1 MNNGGKNRRL
11 SVEEYIYKIRPYLR
25 DIINDV
31 KQYDKQK
38 IQSTITINFISSK
51 DDNNKECVM
60 HSKSDKI
67 EIMTGDEADEIMKQ
81 PFDSFKNTYQK
92 N

>member
-1 MNNGGKNRRL
+1 
-11 SVEEYIYKIRPYLR
+11 
-25 DIINDV
+25 
-31 KQYDKQK
+31 
-38 IQSTITINFISSK
+38 
-51 DDNNKECVM
+51 M

-92 N
+92 NWWEGMSLSSIIFSYCIINVKKEILVVVDHIMILLIR

>member
-1 MNNGGKNRRL
+1 
-11 SVEEYIYKIRPYLR
+11 
-25 DIINDV
+25 
-31 KQYDKQK
+31 
-38 IQSTITINFISSK
+38 
-51 DDNNKECVM
+51 M

-81 PFDSFKNTYQK
+81 PFDALKNTYQK

>member
-31 KQYDKQK
+31 KQYDK
-38 IQSTITINFISSK
+38 
-51 DDNNKECVM
+51 
-60 HSKSDKI
+60 
-67 EIMTGDEADEIMKQ
+67 
-81 PFDSFKNTYQK
+81 
-92 N
+92 